1 MCGAFF
7 CLIQTKV
14 YRSFTHSSTD
24 SWSNEN
30 KESESANDG
39 WLWAMHIHMNKQ
51 KTKYP
56 FLFVRLVRVD
66 SALALNVLEIRLFH
80 RISKQSAW
88 MIYSIRFWTPQ
99 FSNNLK
105 KTQHTRRYIWS
116 QKKWDFVSSVQF
128 VFQKQ
133 KEIQMC
139 SAQNVFRN
147 TIIKR
152 KVCICATLLQFQ
164 NQVRKLQCEYRMH
177 HTFGHMFRF
186 SCFWWKSN
194 FHCRIGQIE
203 WNGWE
208 AIWLTK
214 NGNRA

>member
-1 MCGAFF
+1 MMGDFEQCIFTWISKKQSIRF
-7 CLIQTKV
+7 C
-14 YRSFTHSSTD
+14 SSD
-24 SWSNEN
+24 
-30 KESESANDG
+30 
-39 WLWAMHIHMNKQ
+39 L
-51 KTKYP
+51 
-56 FLFVRLVRVD
+56 FLVD

-80 RISKQSAW
+80 RISKQWAW